1 MDRQDI
7 VWNTITNKLEV
18 YVLTSQRRNDSALE
32 YYTEGVIGSLP
43 GKGKLYLVTL
53 IH

>member
-18 YVLTSQRRNDSALE
+18 YVLTSQRRNDNVQV
-32 YYTEGVIGSLP
+32 YYTEGVIISLP
-43 GKGKLYLVTL
+43 VKGKLYLITL